1 MDKKNQDKI
10 KNEIMKDLGFD
21 KLSED
26 KQDDILAKIGEIILK
41 KIFIETID
49 QLDVD
54 SSKDFREMLKNG
66 ESAEKI
72 EEFLGAKIENYDM
85 IIEKIVDEVK
95 NDIKNN

>member
-1 MDKKNQDKI
+1 MDKNNQDKI
-10 KNEIMKDLGFD
+10 KLEIMTDLGFD
-21 KLSED
+21 KLPED

-49 QLDVD
+49 KLDTE
-54 SSKDFREMLKNG
+54 SANEFRDMLKNG

-72 EEFLGAKIENYDM
+72 EDFLNAKIENYDI
-85 IIEKIVDEVK
+85 IIEKIVEEVK